1 MSTKRLHRVLGACA
15 LLLALSTAAA
25 CGGGEGGGEPEAAGS
40 SSAPVGI
47 ESEPDPSGAPEE
59 EKGTED
65 DAKGAC
71 EYLDVAAVAEAVG
84 VDFTVVEPAE
94 AKNAQVC
101 VLQTTKGSYPDL
113 TLATA
118 KTKADPA
125 SFKATMMPDSAEE
138 VGKLGKSAYQVVLK
152 APKGGGPV
160 AEIGWLSDDDRLF
173 TLRYTSEAGTK
184 KDTVAKTLKPLVA
197 LAKAIEKAAK

>member
-1 MSTKRLHRVLGACA
+1 RLHRVLGACA

-25 CGGGEGGGEPEAAGS
+25 CGGGEGGGEPSAAGS
-40 SSAPVGI
+40 SSAPMGI

-59 EKGTED
+59 EKGTD
-65 DAKGAC
+65 DDKAKGAC
-71 EYLDVAAVAEAVG
+71 EYLDAAAVAEAVG
-84 VDFTVVEPAE
+84 VTFTVIEPAE

-101 VLQTTKGSYPDL
+101 VMQTTKGSYPDL

-118 KTKADPA
+118 KTKADPE
-125 SFKATMMPDSAEE
+125 SFKATMMPDAAEE

-160 AEIGWLSDDDRLF
+160 AEIGWLSENDRLF

-184 KDTVAKTLKPLVA
+184 KDTVTKALKPLVT